1 MSGILRILLITGAIF
16 NLGFV
21 LIQIRKNKLKIEDSI
36 FWFFLSFILIVLAL
50 FPGIVE
56 LAANFIGIQSPVN
69 LLYLIVL
76 FVVLTKLFSLTIRI
90 SKADEKI
97 KELTQTIGIWDKKL

>member
-36 FWFFLSFILIVLAL
+36 FWFFFKFYPDCAGSISWHCGASCQFYRDTVSGEPAL
-50 FPGIVE
+50 FNCSICG
-56 LAANFIGIQSPVN
+56 
-69 LLYLIVL
+69 
-76 FVVLTKLFSLTIRI
+76 
-90 SKADEKI
+90 ADK
-97 KELTQTIGIWDKKL
+97 TVQFNHPN

>member
-36 FWFFLSFILIVLAL
+36 FWFF
-50 FPGIVE
+50 
-56 LAANFIGIQSPVN
+56 
-69 LLYLIVL
+69 
-76 FVVLTKLFSLTIRI
+76 
-90 SKADEKI
+90 
-97 KELTQTIGIWDKKL
+97 